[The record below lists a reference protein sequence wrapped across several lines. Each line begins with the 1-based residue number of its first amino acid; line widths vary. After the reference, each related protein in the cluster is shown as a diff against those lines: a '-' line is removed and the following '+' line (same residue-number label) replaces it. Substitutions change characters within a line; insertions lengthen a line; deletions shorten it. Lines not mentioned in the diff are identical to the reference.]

1 MASHNFYQAAIAHFE
16 AQRLE
21 ALAELSIYFTSSVG
35 IGDHSN
41 HLQDIIAWT
50 KKLGDAEDC
59 LESLKRN
66 FTVADPN
73 VNG

>member
-1 MASHNFYQAAIAHFE
+1 MASHNFYQAALAHFE

-41 HLQDIIAWT
+41 HLQEVITWT
-50 KKLGDAEDC
+50 KKLADAEEC
-59 LESLKRN
+59 LKSLQQN
-66 FTVADPN
+66 FTVAEHPAS
-73 VNG
+73 G